1 MKRITILERS
11 YTTRKKGGWFS
22 TENDADVLFDL
33 TDIQLAKYLEKVN
46 KNYRTN
52 FYQVKAD
59 FNLKSKKGQHDYV
72 TYLINNYKKFTQY
85 QLIELKNVANNIIC
99 SL

>member
-1 MKRITILERS
+1 MKRIVILERS
-11 YTTRKKGGWFS
+11 YTKRKNGGWFS

-33 TDIQLAKYLEKVN
+33 TDIKLAKYLEKVN

-59 FNLKSKKGQHDYV
+59 FNLKTKRGREDYVKYLVDNSKK
-72 TYLINNYKKFTQY
+72 FSQY
-85 QLIELKNVANNIIC
+85 QLIELKNIANNIIC

>member
-22 TENDADVLFDL
+22 TENDADVQFDL
-33 TDIQLAKYLEKVN
+33 TDIQLAKYLDKIN

-59 FNLKSKKGQHDYV
+59 FNLKLKRDREDYV
-72 TYLINNYKKFTQY
+72 KYLVNNAKKFSQY

>member
-11 YTTRKKGGWFS
+11 YTARKKGGWFS
-22 TENDADVLFDL
+22 TENDADVQFDL
-33 TDIQLAKYLEKVN
+33 TDIKLAKYLEKVN
-46 KNYRTN
+46 KNYRSN

-59 FNLKSKKGQHDYV
+59 FNLNLKRDREDYV
-72 TYLINNYKKFTQY
+72 KYLVDNAKKFSQY
-85 QLIELKNVANNIIC
+85 QLIELKNIANNIIC

>member
-11 YTTRKKGGWFS
+11 YTARKKGGWFS
-22 TENDADVLFDL
+22 SENDIDVQFDL
-33 TDIQLAKYLEKVN
+33 TDIKLAKYLDNIN

-59 FNLKSKKGQHDYV
+59 FHLNLKRDREDYV
-72 TYLINNYKKFTQY
+72 KYLVDNAKKFSQY

>member
-1 MKRITILERS
+1 MKRIVILERS
-11 YTTRKKGGWFS
+11 YTKRKNAGWFS
-22 TENDADVLFDL
+22 TENDVDVQFDL
-33 TDIQLAKYLEKVN
+33 TDIKLAKYLEKVN

-59 FNLKSKKGQHDYV
+59 FNLKTKRGRKDYV
-72 TYLINNYKKFTQY
+72 KYLVDNSRKFSQY
-85 QLIELKNVANNIIC
+85 QLIDLKNIANNIIC